1 MRRGYLL
8 QLSERELCDL
18 LAALTAL
25 SRLLGD
31 APDGDGF
38 DKLVEKLH
46 RAYYGAAEETAT

>member
-1 MRRGYLL
+1 MTRGYVL

-18 LAALTAL
+18 LAAMTAL

-38 DKLVEKLH
+38 DKLLEKLH
-46 RAYYGAAEETAT
+46 RAYYAEEPAK